1 MLYKKLTTSTIK
13 ILEEEGESILFATA
27 MQLITRILF
36 ASTTTELSKTKKKLL
51 NKPAAARAKQMNSQ
65 SPAGRFHRIAVAPSP
80 LLFLCPNPRIVV
92 GCRRI

>member
-36 ASTTTELSKTKKKLL
+36 ASTTTELSKTKKKT
-51 NKPAAARAKQMNSQ
+51 SQ
-65 SPAGRFHRIAVAPSP
+65 QASCRPSKT
-80 LLFLCPNPRIVV
+80 NE
-92 GCRRI
+92 